1 MSQAGQ
7 NVDASGLSRWDGQ
20 PLTFQQPAE
29 GAIMSLAVLSVC
41 VFTGVLISKH
51 VIAVKRRVWG

>member
-1 MSQAGQ
+1 
-7 NVDASGLSRWDGQ
+7 
-20 PLTFQQPAE
+20 
-29 GAIMSLAVLSVC
+29 MSLAVLSVC